1 MLDRRL
7 QKIAA
12 ARLIGTSFPED
23 ASAARV
29 TAPLQLGP
37 DFFKTAHA
45 STATM
50 ARRRMTMRTAWDAL
64 HALLARNA
72 GQQSLPTTGPREIAA
87 PLMMA
92 PTARGSQ
99 VNTILDGMATCAP
112 RTPTAPTD
120 RTSSQHH
127 APRARFLRE
136 AHHRWSTVC
145 AHPGAT

>member
-1 MLDRRL
+1 M
-7 QKIAA
+7 QKTAA

-72 GQQSLPTTGPREIAA
+72 GQQSLPTTEPREIAA
-87 PLMMA
+87 LLMMA

-99 VNTILDGMATCAP
+99 VNTILDGMAICAP
-112 RTPTAPTD
+112 RTPTARMD
-120 RTSSQHH
+120 RTYSPRH
-127 APRARFLRE
+127 APRVQFLRE
-136 AHHRWSTVC
+136 AHHLWRTAS
-145 AHPGAT
+145 AHPEPT